1 MDSLRELS
9 VDRLLETFTAS
20 SPLMILGVAVLCLS
34 IVYTLMSSSRRNVP
48 ASSSQRS
55 EKQSKDSLKIEP
67 LNDLDW
73 KAVEPTKYRPFKSI
87 YHITMA
93 LKADTPS
100 ELITVDT
107 DYLNRVSLRR
117 QIISQ
122 HGELV
127 HACLPAGAEA
137 VRELYQLLLQDYLPS
152 RFPTMFQ
159 LQDQGRRFKNL
170 VTGQTF
176 PTAVPEDPA
185 AALRTI
191 AETVEED
198 MFLLVGEPEGHR
210 AVAFQCCFPSGFDP
224 SSKVGK
230 LLKEIHSPV
239 PSYDKIGPSME
250 RFFSK
255 IEVGKNVKRTNWG
268 IQTDGDLFH
277 YERHDGPANDAPKPA
292 EAETDMSKAYAR
304 VELQTLS
311 RLPKTR
317 AVLFSFKTYLY
328 SLRELREEGLGPQV
342 ADAIEGLKTGNAPGM
357 WNYKGAPQWG
367 EPVCRYLRS

>member
-1 MDSLRELS
+1 MDTLQELS
-9 VDRLLETFTAS
+9 VGRLLETLASHPLTA
-20 SPLMILGVAVLCLS
+20 LGAAVLFLS
-34 IVYTLMSSSRRNVP
+34 MVYTLMPSSRRNVP
-48 ASSSQRS
+48 LCNSPRP
-55 EKQSKDSLKIEP
+55 EKQSKDALTIDP

-73 KAVEPTKYRPFKSI
+73 KAVEPTKYRPFKPI

-107 DYLNRVSLRR
+107 DYFDRVSLRR

-122 HGELV
+122 HGALV
-127 HACLPAGAEA
+127 HGCLPAGVEA
-137 VRELYQLLLQDYLPS
+137 VNELYQFLLKDYLPT

-159 LQDQGRRFKNL
+159 LRDQGRRFENL

-185 AALRTI
+185 AALR
-191 AETVEED
+191 ALSETVEED
-198 MFLLVGEPEGHR
+198 MFLLIGEPEGHR

-230 LLKEIHSPV
+230 LLREIHSPV

-268 IQTDGDLFH
+268 IQTDGNLFH
-277 YERHDGPANDAPKPA
+277 YERHDGPTSDAPLAA
-292 EAETDMSKAYAR
+292 EAETDMSQTYAR
-304 VELQTLS
+304 IELQTLS

-328 SLRELREEGLGPQV
+328 SLRQLGEEGLGPQV